1 MANIQVLKTQWE
13 YGVRQFSEDL
23 ISVEL
28 ASCRLDKRRIIW
40 HLTLVYFDH
49 VGINFKLVHAFLG
62 WTMPQ
67 VTTSSY
73 HWVTPASHLASQS
86 VKLACELASQSVSQ
100 SVSRSVGQSVGQ
112 SVSQSVSQPVSY
124 WVSRSADPLVSWLF
138 GQTVSHSA
146 SQPAIS
152 SVIHQSVSE
161 YIGYSASR
169 SVGHL
174 VVGVSVSLLI
184 TKL

>member
-1 MANIQVLKTQWE
+1 MRLKKPLVTIDGFETKSIIFNGAKVMANIQVLKTQWE

-100 SVSRSVGQSVGQ
+100 SVSRSVGQSVAL
-112 SVSQSVSQPVSY
+112 P
-124 WVSRSADPLVSWLF
+124 SANKDRIKESSGLVSF
-138 GQTVSHSA
+138 
-146 SQPAIS
+146 SQRLACC
-152 SVIHQSVSE
+152 
-161 YIGYSASR
+161 
-169 SVGHL
+169 
-174 VVGVSVSLLI
+174 
-184 TKL
+184 KF